1 VETQQDQ
8 PGDAASLPDAL
19 TDDVPLPPRRPQ
31 FDPPQPKIVQQQ
43 PKPVQQPKS
52 VQQPKPAQQS
62 KPARETVQQAQPAKP
77 ARQGRPADGGDVLA
91 YAKPDTPSGGLGKA
105 FRNLFN
111 SPGSR
116 SGAGNGVAVYDISA
130 ATVYMPDGSRLEA
143 HSGIGAMTDQP
154 RYADQ
159 KNRGPTPPNTYNL
172 SLRESRFHGVEALRL
187 TPVDGRNK
195 YNRDGFLAH
204 TYLLRGRYAQ
214 SSGCVAFKDYAR
226 FLAAFKKGKIKRLVV
241 VPRLNGSATQ
251 VASAAR
257 GV

>member
-1 VETQQDQ
+1 
-8 PGDAASLPDAL
+8 
-19 TDDVPLPPRRPQ
+19 
-31 FDPPQPKIVQQQ
+31 
-43 PKPVQQPKS
+43 
-52 VQQPKPAQQS
+52 
-62 KPARETVQQAQPAKP
+62 TVQQAQPAKP
-77 ARQGRPADGGDVLA
+77 TRQGRPADGGDVLA

-111 SPGSR
+111 SPAAR
-116 SGAGNGVAVYDISA
+116 SGAGNGVAVYDISS

-143 HSGIGAMTDQP
+143 HSGIGAMADQP

-172 SLRESRFHGVEALRL
+172 SMRESRFHGVEALRL

-195 YNRDGFLAH
+195 YNRNGLLAH